1 MDPTLSAPPLQRF
14 GVTHSVAVLRE
25 LEGGIDDVLVDDGRT
40 IAVDPELRSQGRPHL
55 DAALRAAPGTWN
67 GAILGFRSLEG
78 DTVTAGRTDYFSML
92 ATSDALGAELAARG
106 PGGPMR
112 ARAAALAGGDPTRS
126 GRGRASVVGVSTL
139 VTVAHGGAEWFV
151 LGRRS
156 RALAIS
162 PGLVGTID
170 GCSEPGRTSRPLAE
184 NVIRELE
191 EEAPGL
197 VALMGSDARAEIRG
211 RARLLGLTMNLLRLS
226 PSISVQIRIE
236 SPRAPVAA
244 DLLSAEE
251 FAEAILVEASP
262 RGLER
267 LWRKER
273 LLAPPAAGALALWE
287 RRAGSGYL

>member
-1 MDPTLSAPPLQRF
+1 MTAPPLQRF

-25 LEGGIDDVLVDDGRT
+25 LDGDIDGVLVDDGRP
-40 IAVDPELRSQGRPHL
+40 IAVDAGLRAQGQAHL
-55 DAALRAAPGTWN
+55 DVALRAAPQTWN
-67 GAILGFRSLEG
+67 GAILGFRALDG
-78 DTVTAGRTDYFSML
+78 DTITAGRTDYFAML

-112 ARAAALAGGDPTRS
+112 TLAERLAGGDPTRS

-156 RALAIS
+156 RALTVS

-170 GCSEPGRTSRPLAE
+170 GCSEPGSTARPLAG

-197 VALMGSDARAEIRG
+197 VAMMGADARAEIRG
-211 RARLLGLTMNLLRLS
+211 RARLLGVTMNLLRLS

-236 SPRAPVAA
+236 SPRPPVAA
-244 DLLSAEE
+244 DLLAPEE
-251 FAEAILVEASP
+251 FAEALLVEASP

-267 LWRKER
+267 LWREER

-287 RRAGSGYL
+287 RRAGIDYL